1 MELQIIHEKIF
12 ILRGSRVILDYDL
25 AVLYETENRL
35 LKRSVRRN
43 QDRFPDDFMFQ
54 ITKKEWQEVVP
65 NWDNLPERFS
75 PVTPFAFTEQGVAM
89 LSSVLHSKK
98 AIAVNIAIMRAF
110 VLLLQHLTDYKELK
124 DQIERLEREMN
135 MKFED
140 INQALNYLLSP
151 KYERRPIGFKNQKNT
166 D

>member
-1 MELQIIHEKIF
+1 
-12 ILRGSRVILDYDL
+12 
-25 AVLYETENRL
+25 
-35 LKRSVRRN
+35 
-43 QDRFPDDFMFQ
+43 
-54 ITKKEWQEVVP
+54 
-65 NWDNLPERFS
+65 
-75 PVTPFAFTEQGVAM
+75 M

>member
-12 ILRGSRVILDYDL
+12 TIRGARVMLDYDL

-35 LKRSVRRN
+35 LKRAVRRN

-98 AIAVNIAIMRAF
+98 AIEVNIAIMRAF
-110 VLLLQHLTDYKELK
+110 VLLRQHLTDYKELK
-124 DQIERLEREMN
+124 EQIERLEREMN
-135 MKFED
+135 IKFED

-151 KYERRPIGFKNQKNT
+151 KYERKPIGFKREK
-166 D
+166 